1 MKYDKKFGYYD
12 PKTKKAQV
20 YDGSK
25 RTPTKQIKNG
35 VGGFTIAKS
44 IDGTSSK
51 AQFDKSKAL
60 DCSRQV
66 PECHP
71 VLC

>member
-25 RTPTKQIKNG
+25 RTPTKPLKNG
-35 VGGFTIAKS
+35 VVGFTIAK
-44 IDGTSSK
+44 IFDGKCSK
-51 AQFDKSKAL
+51 AQFDKML
-60 DCSRQV
+60 TN
-66 PECHP
+66 
-71 VLC
+71 

>member
-25 RTPTKQIKNG
+25 RTPTNTVVNG
-35 VGGFTIAKS
+35 KVGFS
-44 IDGTSSK
+44 IPKIFDGKCSK
-51 AQFDKSKAL
+51 EKFDKLISN
-60 DCSRQV
+60 
-66 PECHP
+66 
-71 VLC
+71 